1 MESEG
6 LTLTLTADEL
16 GLLGSLIAYQNV
28 LVGTNLKE
36 WSADDVID
44 GVSDE
49 PLDDYFGLLSLK
61 FSLANLLGR
70 VLMAQGMPD
79 EMWRSI
85 QGEKISED
93 GEA

>member
-1 MESEG
+1 METG
-6 LTLTLTADEL
+6 GITLTLTADEL
-16 GLLGSLIAYQNV
+16 NLLGSLIAYQNV
-28 LVGTNLKE
+28 QVGTNLKE
-36 WSADDVID
+36 WVADDVID

-70 VLMAQGMPD
+70 VLVAQGMPD

-85 QGEKISED
+85 QGEKITE
-93 GEA
+93 ENE